1 MEGAPVNVSRC
12 DQCGQ
17 VDDHPKVHYSDGGTR
32 HHDCL
37 SVDQKAELAASSD
50 KAAAI
55 IAAAESGTHGDELR
69 AQIFDLHKADPAA
82 EAEAIVNTPEA

>member
-1 MEGAPVNVSRC
+1 VSQFVSSRC

-17 VDDHPKVHYSDGGTR
+17 TDTHPKVHSFGGGTH

-37 SVDQKAELAASSD
+37 PADAKADLGQSSD

-55 IAAAESGTHGDELR
+55 IAAAESGVHGDDLR
-69 AQIFDLHKADPAA
+69 SHIFALH
-82 EAEAIVNTPEA
+82 EGS

>member
-1 MEGAPVNVSRC
+1 VHVSRC
-12 DQCGQ
+12 DFCGQ
-17 VDDHPKVHYSDGGTR
+17 SDDHPKVHFFDGRTH

-37 SVDQKAELAASSD
+37 SADQKAELAASSD

-69 AQIFDLHKADPAA
+69 AHILDLHK
-82 EAEAIVNTPEA
+82 EA